1 MDWIKEHYERA
12 LLGVGILAVLACSAL
27 VFLKKQDFPLLFE
40 GENSSKAP
48 DATIRQMP
56 LDTVSTAADLIRKP
70 RPWTSHAGSLFVSRP
85 YVLKDNNTLVNPLEE
100 GEALHPPITNAWLIK
115 YDLDYAQADIK
126 DQDPDGDGFT
136 NLEEF
141 VAGSD
146 PRDPK
151 SVPPYTTKL
160 RLAKFI
166 AVPFR
171 LIFTGT
177 PDEGQ
182 TFTVNSK
189 DLKSR
194 TQFLELGQ
202 MIEGSPYKILS
213 YEKKQTTRDEIE
225 YDVSELTIENTETG
239 QKMVLVVNKE
249 ANDPTSFGEFRYLLD
264 NTTFKVKKDDEFA
277 LNPEQDRKY
286 KLIDIKE
293 SEAVIQDVKSGEKI
307 VIPLL
312 QP

>member
-1 MDWIKEHYERA
+1 MDWIKENYERA
-12 LLGVGILAVLACSAL
+12 VLGVAILALLACAAL
-27 VFLKKQDFPLLFE
+27 VFFKKQDFPLLFE
-40 GENSSKAP
+40 GENSSKTP

-56 LDTVSTAADLIRKP
+56 VDSVAAASELIRKP
-70 RPWTSHAGSLFVSRP
+70 RPWTSHAGSLFISRP
-85 YVLKDNNTLVNPLEE
+85 YVLKDNTLVNPLEE

-115 YDLDYAQADIK
+115 YDLDYAQGDIK
-126 DQDPDGDGFT
+126 EQDPDADGFT
-136 NLEEF
+136 NIDEF
-141 VAGSD
+141 LADSD

-213 YEKKQTTRDEIE
+213 YEKKSTTRDDIE

-249 ANDPTSFGEFRYLLD
+249 ANDPTSFGEFHYLYD

-277 LNPEQDRKY
+277 LNPEQDKKY
-286 KLIDIKE
+286 KLIDIQE
-293 SEAVIQDVKSGEKI
+293 SEAVIQNVKSGEKI
-307 VIPLL
+307 AIPLEK
-312 QP
+312 P

>member
-1 MDWIKEHYERA
+1 MDWIKENYERA
-12 LLGVGILAVLACSAL
+12 ILGVAIVAVLACAIL

-40 GENSSKAP
+40 NENSTQAP

-56 LDTVSTAADLIRKP
+56 VETLTSAGELIRKP
-70 RPWTSHAGSLFVSRP
+70 RPWTSHVGSLFVSRP
-85 YVLKDNNTLVNPLEE
+85 YVLKGNTLVNPLEE

-115 YDLDYAQADIK
+115 YDLDYAQSDIK
-126 DQDPDGDGFT
+126 DQDADGDGFT

-141 VAGSD
+141 LAGTD
-146 PRDPK
+146 PRDPN

-182 TFTVNSK
+182 TFTVNSR

-213 YEKKQTTRDEIE
+213 YEKKATTRDDIE

-239 QKMVLVVNKE
+239 EKMVLVYNQE
-249 ANDPTSFGEFRYLLD
+249 ANDPTSFGEFIYLFD

-277 LNPEQDRKY
+277 LQPQEDRKY

-293 SEAVIQDVKSGEKI
+293 SEAVIQDVNSGEKI
-307 VIPLL
+307 VIPQH